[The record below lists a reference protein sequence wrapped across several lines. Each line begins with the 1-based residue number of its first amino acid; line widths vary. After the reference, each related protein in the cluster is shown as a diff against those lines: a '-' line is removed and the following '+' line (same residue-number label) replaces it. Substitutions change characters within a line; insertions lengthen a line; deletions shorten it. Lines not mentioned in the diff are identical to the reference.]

1 MDWTQCEAFH
11 SLLWKVSESLCSPHI
26 LSGETHLKFEILIQ
40 TFRRWQVSSSGL
52 VPKLHENSKPE
63 LSGETVKQTALYCR
77 AQRSRSW
84 KYGMSPMDLTS
95 QQWWDSESEYRFN
108 WAVAVTMSMETR
120 FVPKKYHSIVFLCNV
135 LFTQGEW
142 GARFSLNLNYPQSS
156 WKCWKLDVILI

>member
-11 SLLWKVSESLCSPHI
+11 SLLWKVSESLCSPRI
-26 LSGETHLKFEILIQ
+26 LSAETHPKFEILIQ
-40 TFRRWQVSSSGL
+40 TFRRWQCLLMDWCLNYMRTQNLNFLGRY
-52 VPKLHENSKPE
+52 
-63 LSGETVKQTALYCR
+63 VKQTILYCR
-77 AQRSRSW
+77 AQRSHSW
-84 KYGMSPMDLTS
+84 KYDMSPMDLTS
-95 QQWWDSESEYRFN
+95 QQWWDSESEYWFN

-156 WKCWKLDVILI
+156 WKCWKLL